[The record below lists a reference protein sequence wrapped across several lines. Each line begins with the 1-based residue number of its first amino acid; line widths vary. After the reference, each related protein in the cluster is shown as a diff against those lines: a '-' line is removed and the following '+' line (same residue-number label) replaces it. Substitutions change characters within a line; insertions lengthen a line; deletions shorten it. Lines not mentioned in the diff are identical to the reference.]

1 MVAESDQWPTMRAAY
16 VEGLSENGRVT
27 WPTLNEVAVIGG
39 IHASNV
45 RQRAAVENWVEAR
58 ATFQRQVD
66 EERQAARAHE
76 MARLGAD
83 LDIRVLRAAA
93 TGLGIAEGRLAEFGR
108 MTQAR
113 TAALRLLDDHPET
126 KLPPAPSSDEVSVVA
141 TSITKWYELGNRAL
155 GQVPT
160 ARLVVDGG
168 RPLQVEHSL
177 TPAEQ
182 DKRTAGIM
190 AVLEEAGVVPRG
202 IFGNGHGA
210 AGGNGAGGDYLDVG
224 GAAQLAGVPGD
235 AEDEP
240 LYPEDA
246 DSGEPE

>member
-1 MVAESDQWPTMRAAY
+1 MPAESANWPTIRAAY
-16 VEGLSENGRVT
+16 VEGVSEGGHVT
-27 WPTLNEVAVIGG
+27 WPTLNELAVQWG
-39 IHASNV
+39 ASPDNV
-45 RQRAAVENWVEAR
+45 RRRAATENWTEAR
-58 ATFQRQVD
+58 AAFQRQVE
-66 EERQAARAHE
+66 EERRAVRAAE

-113 TAALRLLDDHPET
+113 TAALRELEHTPGT
-126 KLPPAPSSDEVSVVA
+126 KLPLAPSSDEVSIVA

-168 RPLQVEHSL
+168 RPVQVEHSL
-177 TPAEQ
+177 TQGEQ
-182 DKRTAGIM
+182 DKRTAGIL
-190 AVLEEAGVVPRG
+190 AVLEEAGVVPHG
-202 IFGNGHGA
+202 IFSNGHGTA
-210 AGGNGAGGDYLDVG
+210 SGNGSGGDYIDVG
-224 GAAQLAGVPGD
+224 GAAHLAGEPGN

-240 LYPEDA
+240 LHPEDV
-246 DSGEPE
+246 DPGEPE